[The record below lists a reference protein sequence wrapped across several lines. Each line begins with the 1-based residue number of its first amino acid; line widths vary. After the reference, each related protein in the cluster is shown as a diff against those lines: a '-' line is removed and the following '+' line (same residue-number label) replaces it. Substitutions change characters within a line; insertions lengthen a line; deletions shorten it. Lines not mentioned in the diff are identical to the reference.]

1 MVDPNM
7 FLDDPAAY
15 IVHVKNCFYL
25 VHTDF
30 SKMKADLQPETFF
43 GDYFTYFQLYW
54 NLSRRRE
61 MINPIEFFI
70 YTKTLYSWLDSGK
83 KINGTKYNFFGFVII
98 LKLGM
103 NL

>member
-30 SKMKADLQPETFF
+30 
-43 GDYFTYFQLYW
+43 
-54 NLSRRRE
+54 
-61 MINPIEFFI
+61 
-70 YTKTLYSWLDSGK
+70 
-83 KINGTKYNFFGFVII
+83 
-98 LKLGM
+98 
-103 NL
+103 